1 MWTSYFPAFLSVY
14 LKIIKDLGSRRDF
27 LSELGAVGDGNM
39 SDQFGAGIREEGES
53 TERDYWVGG
62 GAYFGVR

>member
-27 LSELGAVGDGNM
+27 LSELGTVGDGNM
-39 SDQFGAGIREEGES
+39 SDQLWGDKGNGES